1 MLGLGASLHNRTE
14 RAYELRHDWDNQ
26 KFLSFDGVDDKAE
39 FNVNAGFIESV
50 TGGSGNIGDN
60 IGFSFWIK
68 PTWDSSGTLGTS
80 GFAPRK
86 IDFFYLGAPADNHES
101 VRGYYQLT
109 NSSGTTQNR
118 LWSELR
124 ATTTSNTKDN
134 DFAALHNDNSIT
146 GTGTGSSDHWKTD
159 NPSGEGW
166 VHIVMT
172 RATGN
177 WTQYWNSQALSMNDS
192 DTGTL
197 NTDNS
202 IGRVMR
208 FGGHTPSNAFSKY
221 GVRDFAVFSTQLT
234 SDNASTLYN
243 SGAFFD
249 VRKSGINGL
258 GVYYPFD
265 ENVKDVVGGH
275 NLTLS
280 GGAFINL

>member
-1 MLGLGASLHNRTE
+1 MLGLGNTVAKVSSPKE
-14 RAYELRHDWDNQ
+14 VSKWDNEG
-26 KFLSFDGVDDKAE
+26 FLSFDGVDDKAE
-39 FNVNAGFIESV
+39 FTVDSDFITSV
-50 TGGSGNIGDN
+50 TGGSGNIGEN

-68 PTWDSSGTLGTS
+68 PTWDTSGTLGTS
-80 GFAPRK
+80 GFAPRN
-86 IDFFYLGAPADNHES
+86 IRLFFLGAPADNHES
-101 VRGYYQLT
+101 IQGYYQLT

-124 ATTTSNTKDN
+124 ATTSSNTKDN
-134 DFAALHNDNSIT
+134 DFSVLHTDNSIT
-146 GTGTGSSDHWKTD
+146 GTGSGSSDHWKTD

-177 WTQYWNSQALSMNDS
+177 FTQYWNGQALSMNDS

-202 IGRVMR
+202 IARVMR
-208 FGGHTPSNAFSKY
+208 FGGHNPSSGFSKY
-221 GVRDFAVFSTQLT
+221 GIRDFAIFTKQLD
-234 SDNASTLYN
+234 SDAASTLYN

-249 VRKSGINGL
+249 VRRSGISNL

-265 ENVKDVVGGH
+265 KNVVDIVGGH
-275 NLTLS
+275 NLTLT
-280 GGAFINL
+280 GGAFTAL